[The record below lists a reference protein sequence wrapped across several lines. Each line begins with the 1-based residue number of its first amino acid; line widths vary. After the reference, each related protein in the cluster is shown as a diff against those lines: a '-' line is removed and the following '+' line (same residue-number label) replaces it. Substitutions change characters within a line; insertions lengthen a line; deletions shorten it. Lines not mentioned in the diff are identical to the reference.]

1 MLLPM
6 RGMIRWVRKMKG
18 CRSIKLFGFGAGR
31 LSLAWGRYLIHMVY
45 IKAVGGLNCTLGIE
59 GLIQKYIRISVDLSL
74 GENGAK
80 LFASKVEFR
89 LLEVQS
95 KKQRLRRH
103 LKSMIWLPEKRLS
116 SKCWEGRRE
125 GLVQCDWPVPYGNIA
140 TTRRWV
146 NEEMQFKVWKGECN
160 SYKNKRPT
168 WRRWNWNERCTVQS
182 SDLFIPRCLSL

>member
-125 GLVQCDWPVPYGNIA
+125 GGACAVWLTSPLWEHCNHAPVSEWRDAVQSVKG
-140 TTRRWV
+140 R
-146 NEEMQFKVWKGECN
+146 MQFLQE
-160 SYKNKRPT
+160 
-168 WRRWNWNERCTVQS
+168 
-182 SDLFIPRCLSL
+182 